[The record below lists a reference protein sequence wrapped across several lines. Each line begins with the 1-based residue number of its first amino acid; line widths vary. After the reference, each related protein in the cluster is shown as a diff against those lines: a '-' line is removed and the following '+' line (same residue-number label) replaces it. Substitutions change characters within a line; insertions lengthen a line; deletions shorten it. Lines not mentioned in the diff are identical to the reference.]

1 MHTGDKE
8 RGGRQ
13 GRQRVEERGRGL
25 GEGQR
30 QGQGWSGGTL
40 RGAQDVDSCRRPPVP
55 PGAAALSVSGVDN
68 KKAPERAAAAATW
81 VKHRVGAVD
90 GPLRASGDK
99 KFTRFL
105 DGRSLVVIPSGSAAL
120 GRLEGSQKL
129 RDGLLLASIPLPATK
144 R

>member
-13 GRQRVEERGRGL
+13 GRRRVEERGRGL
-25 GEGQR
+25 EEGQR
-30 QGQGWSGGTL
+30 QGQGWSGGAL
-40 RGAQDVDSCRRPPVP
+40 RGAQDVDSCRCPPVP

-68 KKAPERAAAAATW
+68 KKALERAAAAATW

-105 DGRSLVVIPSGSAAL
+105 DGRSLVVIPSGSAAQ
-120 GRLEGSQKL
+120 GRVLVNS
-129 RDGLLLASIPLPATK
+129 RVP
-144 R
+144 

>member
-1 MHTGDKE
+1 MHRGDKE

-13 GRQRVEERGRGL
+13 GRRRVEERGRGL
-25 GEGQR
+25 EEGQR

-40 RGAQDVDSCRRPPVP
+40 RGAQDVDSCRRPPIP